1 MRWWRASIVPTVAM
15 VIVACGGGGGGAS
28 TAGIDR
34 GGVPGVAVVSKGTLT
49 GFGSVV
55 VNGVRFDTSGAVFG
69 IDGGSGTES
78 DLRIGH
84 VIVVKGTLDDD
95 GTTGTAD
102 DVSFDD
108 NVEGPIQSID
118 LAGNTMIVLGQTVRI
133 DGDTAFDDNIAPASL
148 EGLAV
153 DDIVEVSG
161 FVRADGSIAATRIE
175 RKPAGGEFE
184 VMGVVSALN
193 SANMT
198 FQINALVVDYSS
210 AQLDNFPGG
219 APANGDLV
227 EAKGTSLGAG
237 GELQATRVE
246 FKADD
251 IPGED
256 GDDVELEGFITRFAD
271 SSDFDVEGFPVQA
284 DAQTTYEGGTAND
297 LAVNVKV
304 EVEGE
309 LNSSGVIVADR
320 IEFKAASNIRVEGL
334 VESVQAG
341 ANTLTVLGI
350 TINVTPATRL
360 EDKTDL
366 EVEPLTLDDIRV
378 GDFVAV
384 RGFVESGEL
393 TATLL
398 ERDDD
403 RGEVS
408 LRAVVETVND
418 PEFTLFGVTVV
429 TNNGTQFEDLNDAP
443 LTAGQFFGQALGRLV
458 DAKGTLNGAM
468 IQAEEVSLED

>member
-1 MRWWRASIVPTVAM
+1 M
-15 VIVACGGGGGGAS
+15 VMVACGGGGGAQ

-34 GGVPGVAVVSKGTLT
+34 GGVPSVAVVSKGTLT

-69 IDGGSGTES
+69 IDGSGGSES

-84 VIVVKGTLDDD
+84 VVVVKGTLDDS

-118 LAGNTMIVLGQTVRI
+118 LVSNIMVVLGQTVRI
-133 DGDTAFDDNIAPASL
+133 DGDTAFDDNITPASL

-184 VMGVVSALN
+184 VLGVVNALN
-193 SANMT
+193 SGTMT
-198 FQINALVVDYSS
+198 FQVNALVVDYSA
-210 AQLDNFPGG
+210 AQLDDFPGG

-251 IPGED
+251 IPGAD
-256 GDDVELEGFITRFAD
+256 GDDVELEGFVTRFVD

-284 DAQTTYEGGTAND
+284 NAQTNYEGGTAND

-309 LNSSGVIVADR
+309 LNSDGVIVADR
-320 IEFKAASNIRVEGL
+320 IEFKAASNIRVEAL

-341 ANTLTVLGI
+341 ENTLTVLGI
-350 TINVTPATRL
+350 TINVTPTTRL

-366 EVEPLTLDDIRV
+366 DVEPLTLDDIRV

-403 RGEVS
+403 RGEAS
-408 LRAVVETVND
+408 LRAVVEAVNE
-418 PEFTLFGVTVV
+418 PEFTLFGVTVA
-429 TNNGTQFEDLNDAP
+429 TNNGTQFENLNDAP
-443 LTAGQFFGQALGRLV
+443 LTAGQFFDQALGRLV
-458 DAKGTLNGAM
+458 DAKGTLNGGL